1 MKILNEQDTVEE
13 IKEVLIQFKNLMPET
28 RAISEKTFHLFCLQ
42 FNNFKGFYKLD
53 QMFDEQKLTDIQKHF
68 LTSLFFY
75 LLPTRE
81 SKQKNKRL
89 KEMVKDT
96 YKNLGY
102 QKSELKNIDFNRKVY
117 HFVML
122 TCKGI

>member
-1 MKILNEQDTVEE
+1 MNDNEIVEE
-13 IKEVLIQFKNLMPET
+13 IKEGLIQFKDLMPET
-28 RAISEKTFHLFCLQ
+28 KAISEKVFHLFCEQ

-53 QMFDEQKLTDIQKHF
+53 QMFDEYKLTDIQKHF

-81 SKQKNKRL
+81 SEEKNKKL

-102 QKSELKNIDFNRKVY
+102 QKSELKDKDFNRKIHQY
-117 HFVML
+117 VML
-122 TCKGI
+122 TWKGI